1 MANAHR
7 AISTTD
13 LPAVYRQPT
22 YTIRRKVLKLFGGAF
37 YLYDAQENIV
47 GYSQMKA
54 FKLKEDIR
62 LYTGEDMQTELLTI
76 QARQILDF
84 SAAYDVIDAT
94 TRTKVGA
101 LKRRGW
107 KSVVQDEWIVM
118 NPQDHDI
125 GTIQEDSML
134 LAAVRRLMTTLVPQT
149 YHGEVSGISVC
160 TFKQHFNP
168 FVLKMTLDF
177 ASDRSALLDRRLG
190 LAAAILLC
198 AIEGRQR

>member
-1 MANAHR
+1 MVDAHS
-7 AISTTD
+7 AKSTTE
-13 LPAVYRQPT
+13 LPDIYQQTT
-22 YTIRRKVLKLFGGAF
+22 YTLRRKVLKLFGGAF
-37 YLYDAQENIV
+37 HLHDARDNVV

-84 SAAYDVIDAT
+84 SAAYDVIDART
-94 TRTKVGA
+94 QTKVGA

-107 KSVVQDEWIVM
+107 KSILQDEWVIM

-125 GTIQEDSML
+125 GTVKEDSML
-134 LAAVRRLMTTLVPQT
+134 LAVVRRFLTNLVPQSFQ
-149 YHGEVSGISVC
+149 GEVSGISVC

-177 ASDRSALLDRRLG
+177 ARDRNALLDRRLG

>member
-1 MANAHR
+1 MADAQVTKS
-7 AISTTD
+7 ATD
-13 LPAVYRQPT
+13 LPDIYRQST

-37 YLYDAQENIV
+37 HLYDAHENIV

-84 SAAYDVIDAT
+84 SAAYDVIDART
-94 TRTKVGA
+94 QTKVGA

-107 KSVVQDEWIVM
+107 KSFLQDEWIVM

-125 GTIQEDSML
+125 GVIKEDSML
-134 LAAVRRLMTTLVPQT
+134 LAVVRRFLTNLVPQSF
-149 YHGEVSGISVC
+149 HGEVGGISVF

-168 FVLKMTLDF
+168 FVFKMTLDF
-177 ASDRSALLDRRLG
+177 DRDRGALLDRRLG

-198 AIEGRQR
+198 AIEGRQS

>member
-1 MANAHR
+1 MADAHMTTS
-7 AISTTD
+7 ATD
-13 LPAVYRQPT
+13 LTDIYRQTT
-22 YTIRRKVLKLFGGAF
+22 YTIRRKVLKLLGGAF
-37 YLYDAQENIV
+37 HLYDAQEHVV

-84 SAAYDVIDAT
+84 SAAYDVIDART
-94 TRTKVGA
+94 QTKVGA
-101 LKRRGW
+101 FKRRGW
-107 KSVVQDEWIVM
+107 KSFLQDEWVIM

-125 GTIQEDSML
+125 GTIKEDSLL
-134 LAAVRRLMTTLVPQT
+134 LAVVRRFLTNLVPQSFQ
-149 YHGEVSGISVC
+149 GEVSGISVC

-177 ASDRSALLDRRLG
+177 AVDRSALLDRRLG

-198 AIEGRQR
+198 AIEGRQS

>member
-1 MANAHR
+1 MVDTQAKTA
-7 AISTTD
+7 AD
-13 LPAVYRQPT
+13 LPDIYRQTT

-37 YLYDAQENIV
+37 HLYNAQGTVV

-62 LYTGEDMQTELLTI
+62 LYTGEDMQTALLTI

-94 TRTKVGA
+94 TQSKVGA

-107 KSVVQDEWIVM
+107 KSMVQDEWILM

-125 GTIQEDSML
+125 GAIKEDSL
-134 LAAVRRLMTTLVPQT
+134 ILGLARRFLTNLIPQT
-149 YHGEVSGISVC
+149 YHGEASGISVC
-160 TFKQHFNP
+160 AFKQHFNP
-168 FVLKMTLDF
+168 FVLRMTLDF
-177 ASDRSALLDRRLG
+177 AGDSSALLDRRLG

-198 AIEGRQR
+198 AIEGRQH